1 MPNITPGATV
11 PRLAQ
16 HPFFSCNSEQ
26 ERLFSV
32 CEGVSIL
39 DALNQVSCFLASA
52 QSAAE
57 SADGGDVRLIWA
69 AAYLIEMSKA
79 VVDSAINGLAKE
91 MAK

>member
-1 MPNITPGATV
+1 MSNTTPSAPV

-16 HPFFSCNSEQ
+16 HPFFSCNPEQ

-57 SADGGDVRLIWA
+57 SADGGDAGLIWA
-69 AAYLIEMSKA
+69 AAYLIEMSKSI
-79 VVDSAINGLAKE
+79 VDSAISGLVKEGAK
-91 MAK
+91 